1 MGSKLAITMGRAYEY
16 RKARMFKRWG
26 SMSKTFTRLSKE
38 IIICVKASGP
48 DPASN
53 SRLRVLMQN
62 ARAANMPK
70 DTVLGSIKKASGK
83 DQADIKEFV
92 YEGYAPH
99 GIAVLVETA
108 SDNHTRTVA
117 NVRSHFN
124 RTGGNLGTS
133 GSVGFLFEHKC
144 IFKVKEKPDIDIE
157 ELELSMID
165 AGAQEVFAED
175 DNIIISGEF
184 EDFGTLQKYLED
196 NSFELVSAEFERIAT
211 QTKELTAE
219 QAAEVE
225 KTLARFEEDDDV
237 TNVFHNMVYV

>member
-1 MGSKLAITMGRAYEY
+1 MGRAYEY

-26 SMSKTFTRLSKE
+26 SMSKTFTRISKE

-48 DPASN
+48 DPGSN

-62 ARAANMPK
+62 AKAANMPK
-70 DTVLGSIKKASGK
+70 DTVMGSIKKAMGK
-83 DQADIKEFV
+83 DAADIKEFV

-99 GIAVLVETA
+99 GIAVLVEA
-108 SDNHTRTVA
+108 SSDNLTRTVA
-117 NVRSHFN
+117 NVRSYFN
-124 RTGGNLGTS
+124 RTGGQLGTT
-133 GSVGFLFEHKC
+133 GSVSFMFEHKC
-144 IFKVKEKPDIDIE
+144 IFKIKKSPEIDID

-175 DNIIISGEF
+175 DNIIISGDF
-184 EDFGTLQKYLED
+184 EDFGTIQKYIED
-196 NSFELVSAEFERIAT
+196 NSFELISAEFERIAS

-225 KTLARFEEDDDV
+225 KTLARFEDDDDI
-237 TNVFHNMVYV
+237 TNVFHNMVYKEE

>member
-1 MGSKLAITMGRAYEY
+1 MGRAYEY
-16 RKARMFKRWG
+16 RKARMYKSWG
-26 SMSKTFTRLSKE
+26 SMSKTFTRISKE
-38 IIICVKASGP
+38 IIMCVKSGGP
-48 DPASN
+48 DPANN

-70 DTVLGSIKKASGK
+70 DTVMGSIKKAAGK

-117 NVRSHFN
+117 NVRSYFN
-124 RTGGNLGTS
+124 RTGGALGTS

-144 IFKVKEKPDIDIE
+144 IFKVKGKPGQDLE

-165 AGAQEVFAED
+165 EGAQEIFAEEE
-175 DNIIISGEF
+175 NIIISGEF
-184 EDFGTLQKYLED
+184 EDFGAIQKYLED
-196 NSFELVSAEFERIAT
+196 NGFEIISAEFERIAT
-211 QTKELTAE
+211 QTKELTPE

-225 KTLARFEEDDDV
+225 KTLVRFEDDDDV
-237 TNVFHNMVYV
+237 TNVFHNMVYNM

>member
-1 MGSKLAITMGRAYEY
+1 
-16 RKARMFKRWG
+16 
-26 SMSKTFTRLSKE
+26 MSKTFTRISKE

-70 DTVLGSIKKASGK
+70 DTVLGSIKKAAGK

-117 NVRSHFN
+117 NVRSYFN

-133 GSVGFLFEHKC
+133 GSVSFLFEHKC
-144 IFKVKEKPDIDIE
+144 IFKVKGKPEIDIE
-157 ELELSMID
+157 ELEFSMID
-165 AGAQEVFAED
+165 AGAQEIFAED
-175 DNIIISGEF
+175 ENIIISGDF
-184 EDFGTLQKYLED
+184 ADFGTIQKYLED
-196 NSFELVSAEFERIAT
+196 NSFELISAEFERIAT
-211 QTKELTAE
+211 QTKELTAA

-225 KTLARFEEDDDV
+225 KTLSRFEEDDDV
-237 TNVFHNMVYV
+237 TNVFHNMVYQ